1 MIEWESSDEYCFGY
15 VAMVSDAIPERNLM
29 TFTKGFDILYM
40 IWSYIYKVICF
51 TSNDTKWHILE
62 AGKACTD
69 LRIAEAD
76 LGLDFVSLT

>member
-1 MIEWESSDEYCFGY
+1 
-15 VAMVSDAIPERNLM
+15 
-29 TFTKGFDILYM
+29 M
-40 IWSYIYKVICF
+40 IWIHIYKVVYFI
-51 TSNDTKWHILE
+51 SNDTKLPILE